1 MQRFQAAQPDNSHP
15 VVATRQDLRR
25 ATAQRRGTSSSS
37 SKPASGSGLSVT
49 PVAPKAPEPTAGP
62 TQGTQLPKLPGTT
75 STPKVQ
81 ITVDGDLSKITD
93 GLGDTVETILPDP
106 GTDGLLP

>member
-1 MQRFQAAQPDNSHP
+1 M
-15 VVATRQDLRR
+15 
-25 ATAQRRGTSSSS
+25 
-37 SKPASGSGLSVT
+37 
-49 PVAPKAPEPTAGP
+49 APKAPEPTAGP